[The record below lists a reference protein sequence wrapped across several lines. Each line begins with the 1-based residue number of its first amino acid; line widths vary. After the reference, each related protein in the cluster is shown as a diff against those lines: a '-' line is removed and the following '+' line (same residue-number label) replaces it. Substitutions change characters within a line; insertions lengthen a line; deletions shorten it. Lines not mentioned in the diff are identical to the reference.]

1 MKLTRILS
9 LMIVGVFFVLALASC
24 GATAPE
30 ITVTLRIIADDPEN
44 PILDTPVKIQSENP
58 TVLEAFQEG
67 CIVNEISY
75 TLTEAGDS
83 VKDIADYKDYTDEN
97 GLVHYWMYYI
107 NDVEPSSG
115 KANVN
120 TIADGD
126 VILYEYVTFEPEV
139 TGGEEETDDTSAA
152 E

>member
-1 MKLTRILS
+1 MKLTRILT

-24 GATAPE
+24 SATAPE
-30 ITVTLRIIADDPEN
+30 IKVTLRIVADDPEN
-44 PILDTPVKIQSENP
+44 PILDTEVTLQSENP

-75 TLTEAGDS
+75 TLTDAEDS
-83 VKDIADYKDYTDEN
+83 VKDFTDYKDYTDEN

-107 NDVEPSSG
+107 NDVEPTSG

-120 TIADGD
+120 RLLT
-126 VILYEYVTFEPEV
+126 VTLFCMN
-139 TGGEEETDDTSAA
+139 T
-152 E
+152 

>member
-1 MKLTRILS
+1 MKLTRILT

-24 GATAPE
+24 SATAPE
-30 ITVTLRIIADDPEN
+30 IKVTLRIVADDP
-44 PILDTPVKIQSENP
+44 ENP

-75 TLTEAGDS
+75 TLTDAEDS
-83 VKDIADYKDYTDEN
+83 LKDISDYKDYTDEN

-107 NDVEPSSG
+107 KDVGPTSG

-120 TIADGD
+120 PVADGD
-126 VILYEYVTFEPEV
+126 VILYEYVTFDPE
-139 TGGEEETDDTSAA
+139 SAA
-152 E
+152 

>member
-1 MKLTRILS
+1 MKLTRILT

-24 GATAPE
+24 SATAPE
-30 ITVTLRIIADDPEN
+30 IKVTLRIVADDPEN
-44 PILDTPVKIQSENP
+44 PILDTEVAIQSENP

-67 CIVNEISY
+67 CFVNEISY
-75 TLTEAGDS
+75 TLTDAGDS
-83 VKDIADYKDYTDEN
+83 VLDIEDYKDHTDEN

-107 NDVEPSSG
+107 NDVEPTSG

-120 TIADGD
+120 SIADGD

-139 TGGEEETDDTSAA
+139 TDTPEDTTAA